1 MSSSGPALQSFA
13 LSPMTRDDW
22 PAVRAIYES
31 GIATGHATFEPK
43 APSWEEWDR
52 AHAAAPRLVARDAGG
67 AILGWAAVS
76 PVSGRCVYAGVGEVS
91 VYVGEGARER
101 GVGRALLA
109 ALVEGSE
116 RAGLWT
122 LQAGIFPE
130 NRASVALH
138 RHAGFRQV
146 GVRER
151 LGKMTAG
158 PLQGRW
164 RDVLLFERRSPSVG
178 AR

>member
-43 APSWEEWDR
+43 VPSWEEWDR
-52 AHAAAPRLVARDAGG
+52 SHAAAPRLVARDAGG

-109 ALVEGSE
+109 ALVEGSA
-116 RAGLWT
+116 RVSGRCRPAS
-122 LQAGIFPE
+122 FPRTA
-130 NRASVALH
+130 RASRCTGTRASA
-138 RHAGFRQV
+138 RWACASAS
-146 GVRER
+146 ER
-151 LGKMTAG
+151 
-158 PLQGRW
+158 
-164 RDVLLFERRSPSVG
+164 
-178 AR
+178 